1 MIIHELQIVID
12 TLPNQQV
19 FFYPHLH
26 PFVMTLALIIKKL
39 KRIESKERKKERKKE
54 RRRKRKRL
62 VTKNC
67 HSLLA
72 SHVSNLILYTRKST
86 TCN

>member
-1 MIIHELQIVID
+1 MCYFVID

-26 PFVMTLALIIKKL
+26 PFVMALALIIKKL
-39 KRIESKERKKERKKE
+39 KRIESKERKKE
-54 RRRKRKRL
+54 RRKRKRL

-72 SHVSNLILYTRKST
+72 SHVSNLFLYTRKSI

>member
-1 MIIHELQIVID
+1 MCYFVID

-26 PFVMTLALIIKKL
+26 PFVMALVLIIKKL
-39 KRIESKERKKERKKE
+39 KRIESKERKKEI

>member
-39 KRIESKERKKERKKE
+39 KRIESKERKKEKKKE
-54 RRRKRKRL
+54 EEKEKD
-62 VTKNC
+62 
-67 HSLLA
+67 LLQKIVI
-72 SHVSNLILYTRKST
+72 HYLPHMFLT
-86 TCN
+86 